1 MDLIDFQQENLGI
14 GIDLNRFFVDL
25 NLGRVY

>member
-1 MDLIDFQQENLGI
+1 MDLIDFQQENLGF